1 MGTDAG
7 LAVDSL
13 VKDYVAERRA
23 HRVIDGIS
31 FTVESGHLYSLLGP
45 SGCGKTTTLRCV
57 AGLEHADAGT
67 ITVGADVLSKA
78 GTHVPPERRDIGM
91 VFQSY
96 AIWPHMTVFENA
108 AFPLRVASRG
118 AGRGAGRGSGKLRA
132 DEIRRRVNEALSLVR
147 LDGLG
152 GRMATQ
158 LSGGQQQRLALARAL
173 VREPRVLLLDEPLS
187 NLDAKLRDQMRGEL
201 RELQQRLGITTLFV
215 THDQAEALSMS
226 DRVAV
231 MGEGRIAQE
240 GTPVQIYQRPQ
251 TRYVADFV
259 GKVNLVDA
267 TVVEWTSS
275 DTVALAAFGQ
285 RLAAP
290 CPGGVQAGEPVLLS
304 IRPEEVRTH
313 TTHQDLPN
321 LIAAVVQRVE
331 FLGDMC
337 ECTVLA
343 GEQKLLIRQS
353 PWQRPEPGQ
362 SVYVELRQESC
373 TVLSEKHGI
382 ATGRPAEKGTVSDT
396 AEEQP

>member
-1 MGTDAG
+1 MSSGE

-23 HRVIDGIS
+23 NRVIDGIS
-31 FTVESGHLYSLLGP
+31 FSIESGHLYSLLGP

-57 AGLEHADAGT
+57 AGLEQADKGT
-67 ITVGADVLSKA
+67 ITLGADVLCRP
-78 GTHVPPERRDIGM
+78 GVHVPPERRDIGM

-108 AFPLRVASRG
+108 AFPLRVTRP
-118 AGRGAGRGSGKLRA
+118 RVRA
-132 DEIRRRVNEALSLVR
+132 DEVRRRVESALALVR

-187 NLDAKLRDQMRGEL
+187 NLDAKLRDQMRGEV

-231 MGEGRIAQE
+231 MGDGRIAQE
-240 GTPVQIYQRPQ
+240 GTPTEIYQRPQ
-251 TRYVADFV
+251 TKYVADFV

-275 DTVALAAFGQ
+275 DTVALAMLGE
-285 RLAAP
+285 RIAAP
-290 CPGGVQAGEPVLLS
+290 CPGGVAAGEQVLLS

-313 TTHQDLPN
+313 RDRPDLPN
-321 LIAAVVQRVE
+321 LIEGVVQRVE

-343 GEQKLLIRQS
+343 GGQRLLVRHS
-353 PWQRPEPGQ
+353 PWQRPEVGQ
-362 SVYVELRQESC
+362 TIFAELRRESC
-373 TVLSEKHGI
+373 TVLSEQHGI
-382 ATGRPAEKGTVSDT
+382 ATGRPS
-396 AEEQP
+396 